1 MAGVEGRVVIVT
13 GAGGG
18 LGREYALFLASVGAK
33 VVVNDL
39 GGARD
44 GSGAGTAMADT
55 VVDEIRAAGGEAAAS
70 YDSVAT
76 AEGAQAIVDVAIREF
91 GAVHGLVNNAGI
103 LRDTSF
109 TKMTQEAWDL
119 VRAVHLDGGYQMSK
133 AVWPHFREQGFG
145 RIVMATSTSGL
156 FGNFG
161 QANYGAMKSGLVGL
175 MNTLALEGRRDDILV
190 NSIAPMAATR
200 MTADIA
206 PQELLDKLPPAFVS
220 PVVTYLMTEELT
232 ESGAVF
238 VVGGGQVYRVAQFQN
253 AGAVFAE
260 PPSLAEVAE
269 KWSQIVDLSE
279 VSIGRNPVG

>member
-1 MAGVEGRVVIVT
+1 
-13 GAGGG
+13 
-18 LGREYALFLASVGAK
+18 
-33 VVVNDL
+33 
-39 GGARD
+39 
-44 GSGAGTAMADT
+44 
-55 VVDEIRAAGGEAAAS
+55 
-70 YDSVAT
+70 
-76 AEGAQAIVDVAIREF
+76 
-91 GAVHGLVNNAGI
+91 
-103 LRDTSF
+103 
-109 TKMTQEAWDL
+109 
-119 VRAVHLDGGYQMSK
+119 
-133 AVWPHFREQGFG
+133 
-145 RIVMATSTSGL
+145 MATSTSGL

-279 VSIGRNPVG
+279 VSIGRNRSADPREVQNGSGRRRRTRSAGGAGRLSRDGPGSAGTGDQARAAISRPMISFMISVVPP